1 MSRQASQRP
10 ERKGERTRRRILEAA
25 RNVFAEVGYDRA
37 TIRGIAAAADVDKSS
52 VIKYFGTKQ
61 NLFQEAATW
70 AIEIPDATAPEG
82 SSTAENL
89 SRGMFRAWSAEPNS
103 PMAVLLRT
111 SMTSEDAAGILR
123 EHLATHT
130 TPVIAEVIDQPDARL
145 RAALV
150 GAMLSGIAS
159 QRYLLHVPDIC
170 DADIDEI
177 LRIITPA
184 VDAIISPS

>member
-1 MSRQASQRP
+1 MSPAERP
-10 ERKGERTRRRILEAA
+10 ERKGDRTRRRILESA

-70 AIEIPDATAPEG
+70 TIKIPDPVGPEG

-89 SRGMFRAWSAEPNS
+89 VRGMFSAWSAEPNS
-103 PMAVLLRT
+103 PIAVLLRT
-111 SMTSEDAAGILR
+111 SMTSEDAAEILR

-150 GAMLSGIAS
+150 GAMLAGIAS
-159 QRYLLHVPDIC
+159 QRYLLDVPDIC
-170 DADIDEI
+170 DADLDEI